1 LEKNCFA
8 TNYLSIIAA
17 GVLILLGLLIAF
29 VNSITQLISNTAN
42 DESEELFPIKRARV
56 TGRLSKE

>member
-1 LEKNCFA
+1 V